1 MENVI
6 IHYWQILVAFIGF
19 IIWLVRLEN
28 KVRNNDA
35 EIQALNEEKKDEIK
49 DINHKL
55 DAMTKQLN
63 HLCVSFAELAGYM
76 KRCNEEKK

>member
-63 HLCVSFAELAGYM
+63 DLCLSFAELAGYM

>member
-6 IHYWQILVAFIGF
+6 IHYWQILAAFTGF
-19 IIWLVRLEN
+19 IIWLVRLES
-28 KVRNNDA
+28 KVRNNDE

-63 HLCVSFAELAGYM
+63 DLCVSFAELAGYI

>member
-63 HLCVSFAELAGYM
+63 DLGVSFAELAGYM